1 MGDVTLKEKIRD
13 TLKREAFDAPDD
25 VVDVSDGE
33 VEGFVHVVVISHKFD
48 GRSLSARTDLL
59 CTEMERH
66 LSPDEWGQV
75 ILAAGVSP
83 AQVNGATIEE
93 LKTI

>member
-1 MGDVTLKEKIRD
+1 MADPALKQKIRD
-13 TLKREAFDAPDD
+13 TLKRKAFNAPDD

-33 VEGFVHVVVISHKFD
+33 LEDLVHVVVISRQFD
-48 GRSLSARTDLL
+48 GRGLSQRTDLL
-59 CTEMERH
+59 CTEMERY
-66 LSPDEWGQV
+66 LTPDERGHV

-83 AQVNGATIEE
+83 SQVNGATIEK